1 MEYVL
6 VETSEQSMLAGPVIA
21 AGVASVL
28 VIAKGALQ
36 FEKKFPLAQLALPR
50 TLMFPALQLSGL
62 TVIVLE
68 VPPLTTL
75 HPLGISHS

>member
-1 MEYVL
+1 
-6 VETSEQSMLAGPVIA
+6 VETSVQFTLAGPVIA
-21 AGVASVL
+21 AGFPSVL
-28 VIAKGALQ
+28 VTAKGELQ
-36 FEKKFPLAQLALPR
+36 LEKKFPLAQLAFPR
-50 TLMFPALQLSGL
+50 TLMFPALQLSAR